1 MYSPEMFIA
10 IHHQQY
16 QDRLREIERQR
27 LLKTIG
33 GQSLSS
39 KVYQKAVGWLGTQ
52 LVNWGTKLQS
62 SQNPDTGCQ
71 EASLKI
77 STTVH

>member
-1 MYSPEMFIA
+1 MYLSEIY
-10 IHHQQY
+10 HLVSHEKH
-16 QDRLREIERQR
+16 QDRLRALERHQLR
-27 LLKTIG
+27 RIAEQQAPG
-33 GQSLSS
+33 SGIYRQI
-39 KVYQKAVGWLGTQ
+39 VGWLGTQ

-77 STTVH
+77 SITTR

>member
-1 MYSPEMFIA
+1 MYLSE
-10 IHHQQY
+10 IHYLINREQH
-16 QDRLREIERQR
+16 QDRLRELERYQLRRLAEGQR
-27 LLKTIG
+27 
-33 GQSLSS
+33 LSS
-39 KVYQKAVGWLGTQ
+39 KVYQEAVGWLGTQ

-77 STTVH
+77 SITAH